1 MKLNYFHKYGDIEKF
16 HSFFFKSKY
25 SNFKEQKVI
34 LSLTLEKKMQNKKK
48 DKNRELCSF
57 YIIQ

>member
-34 LSLTLEKKMQNKKK
+34 LSLTLKKK
-48 DKNRELCSF
+48 IQKKKKKKNR
-57 YIIQ
+57 